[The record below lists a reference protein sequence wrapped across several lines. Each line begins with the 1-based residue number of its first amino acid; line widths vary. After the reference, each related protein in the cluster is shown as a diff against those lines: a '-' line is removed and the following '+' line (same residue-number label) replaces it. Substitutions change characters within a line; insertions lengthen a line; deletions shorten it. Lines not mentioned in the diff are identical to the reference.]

1 MDLSKILAISGK
13 PGLYKMLSQTKSGFI
28 VESLIDGKR
37 FPVFAHERVSSLEEI
52 SIFTTKEEDLQLK
65 EVFRKFFD
73 KTAGNPVPEK
83 VSDSQSVKQ
92 FFLETIPEYDPE
104 KVYVSDMKKA
114 INWFNLLVDKGM
126 MEFNEEVAEED
137 KPVEGPSE
145 EQVVENEGIEEEKA

>member
-37 FPVFAHERVSSLEEI
+37 FPVFAHERVSSLHEI

-73 KTAGNPVPEK
+73 KTTGNPIPEQ
-83 VSDSQSVKQ
+83 VSDSQSIKK

-104 KVYVSDMKKA
+104 RVYVSDMKKA
-114 INWFNLLVDKGM
+114 ISWFNLLVDRGM
-126 MEFNEEVAEED
+126 MEFNEEVEAGE
-137 KPVEGPSE
+137 PVEDVSE
-145 EQVVENEGIEEEKA
+145 EKAAENSGIEEEKA